1 MKCSFNDF
9 IKANDVI
16 CMPLYRRVFP
26 PYYERCW
33 NPLAKEVVKPKQE
46 TYDREADGDM
56 TE

>member
-26 PYYERCW
+26 PFYEKAW
-33 NPLAKEVVKPKQE
+33 NPTAKELVKPKEEKFDKEEQ
-46 TYDREADGDM
+46 GNM
-56 TE
+56 TD

>member
-26 PYYERCW
+26 PFFEKAW
-33 NPLAKEVVKPKQE
+33 NPNAKEQIRAKDEKF
-46 TYDREADGDM
+46 DKDGAM
-56 TE
+56 TD